1 MARRVE
7 KLIIYCNKLGDPP
20 RARPHPTPALGPLP
34 RTEETLSQLIG
45 WRNRLQ
51 CPPWFGAPFGIWQD
65 GVFEVLVAIRM
76 VAWEQDQLLVPS
88 GCGVI
93 EESRLVNEWREL
105 RLKRE
110 AVRAAFG
117 L

>member
-1 MARRVE
+1 
-7 KLIIYCNKLGDPP
+7 L
-20 RARPHPTPALGPLP
+20 
-34 RTEETLSQLIG
+34 
-45 WRNRLQ
+45 WR
-51 CPPWFGAPFGIWQD
+51 D
-65 GVFEVLVAIRM
+65 GTFEALVAIRM
-76 VAWEQDQLLVPS
+76 VAWHGEEVRIPS

-117 L
+117 V